1 MLAELTIRGAFMYP
15 RQVPG
20 ELLKMVSAG
29 TLDLK
34 ALQAHTFKLDDVEAA
49 ITKAATLKGFEYCVL
64 APETL
69 PT

>member
-1 MLAELTIRGAFMYP
+1 MYP

-34 ALQAHTFKLDDVEAA
+34 ALQVHTFQLEDVEEA
-49 ITKAATLKGFEYCVL
+49 ITKAATLKGVEHCVL

>member
-1 MLAELTIRGAFMYP
+1 M
-15 RQVPG
+15 PG

-34 ALQAHTFKLDDVEAA
+34 ALQVHTFQLEDVEEA
-49 ITKAATLKGFEYCVL
+49 ITKAATLKGVEHCVL